1 MTTASG
7 VDIVSK
13 TAMCDV
19 DVLVR
24 GAPVL
29 VLVFDRLC
37 YRHIQYSATDRLKET
52 QNEAHLREIILACVH
67 RTLDIEQELA
77 LLLRLC
83 QSLLDVR
90 LRDDW
95 RGINKRNSAIDRD
108 AGVDL
113 IGLDLRV

>member
-1 MTTASG
+1 M
-7 VDIVSK
+7 
-13 TAMCDV
+13 
-19 DVLVR
+19 
-24 GAPVL
+24 
-29 VLVFDRLC
+29 
-37 YRHIQYSATDRLKET
+37 YRHIQWSATDRFKET
-52 QNEAHLREIILACVH
+52 QNEAHLREVVLTCVH
-67 RTLDIEQELA
+67 RTLNIEQELA

-95 RGINKRNSAIDRD
+95 SGVDERDSAIDRD